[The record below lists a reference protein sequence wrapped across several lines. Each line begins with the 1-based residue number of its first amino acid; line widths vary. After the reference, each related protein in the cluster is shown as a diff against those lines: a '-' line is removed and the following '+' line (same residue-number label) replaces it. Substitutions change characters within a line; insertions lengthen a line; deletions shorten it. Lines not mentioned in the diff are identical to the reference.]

1 MGAKLGARGGCTAGT
16 GRSGLE
22 GAVPTPMLASG
33 RWSTDE
39 VPGTVLISFHVLGT
53 DSKHTIIYDEFYR
66 GRTEH

>member
-22 GAVPTPMLASG
+22 GAVPTPTLASG
-33 RWSTDE
+33 RCSTDE